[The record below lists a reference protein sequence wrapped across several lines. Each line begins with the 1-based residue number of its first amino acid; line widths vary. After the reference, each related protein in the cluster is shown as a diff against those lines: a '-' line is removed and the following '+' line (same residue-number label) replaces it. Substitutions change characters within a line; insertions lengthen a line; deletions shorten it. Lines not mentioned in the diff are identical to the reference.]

1 MIVLPL
7 LLNDVTT
14 NILIDFKEEDISKID
29 NQLNALKHGISESDI
44 IVGKVN
50 LKSIINEE
58 KALQDPRVITN
69 FIRKNAN
76 YSNKEIASVLVNT
89 KKYEDS
95 DFYATYSLSLP
106 SRDSNEVIDYIYG
119 SLVNSIRQSTPS
131 SLRKEKISL
140 NAIGFDKLINIEFLN
155 RVATLKGS
163 SNNSLYLKDR
173 LISEGYKEQVDILEF
188 FNSLSYKVSDK
199 GIVLTDEI
207 DNIIDFFSD
216 TYKEKKT
223 LVNYKNMALSNSD
236 SYMCLSAFNNY
247 VYGWNLNWVIIP
259 EEKQKILIRKLNSV
273 NRAA

>member
-76 YSNKEIASVLVNT
+76 YSNKEITSVLVNT

-95 DFYATYSLSLP
+95 DFYATYSLPLP

-173 LISEGYKEQVDILEF
+173 LVSEGYKEQVDILEF

-236 SYMCLSAFNNY
+236 SYMYISAFNNY

>member
-7 LLNDVTT
+7 LLNDITT
-14 NILIDFKEEDISKID
+14 NILIDFKEENISKID
-29 NQLNALKHGISESDI
+29 NQLTASKPGVLDSDI

-50 LKSIINEE
+50 LKALINNE
-58 KALQDPRVITN
+58 KMLQNPRAITN
-69 FIRKNAN
+69 FIRKNVN
-76 YSNKEIASVLVNT
+76 YSNREVTSILVNT
-89 KKYEDS
+89 KKYDDS
-95 DFYATYSLSLP
+95 DFYTTYKLP
-106 SRDSNEVIDYIYG
+106 LPPKDPNEVVDYLYG
-119 SLVNSIRQSTPS
+119 SLVNNVRQSTPS

-155 RVATLKGS
+155 RVVTLKGN
-163 SNNSLYLKDR
+163 SNNSLYLKDK

-188 FNSLSYKVSDK
+188 FNSLEYKIGDN

-207 DNIIDFFSD
+207 NNIIDFFGD

-223 LVNYKNMALSNSD
+223 LINYKNMALNNSE
-236 SYMCLSAFNNY
+236 SYICLSAFNNY
-247 VYGWNLNWVIIP
+247 IYGWNLNWIIIP